1 MRKFVLPGV
10 IAVAAVAALALLA
23 FGVSRNNDT
32 SSIDAKVARGAYP
45 LAPNYRK
52 PLDMIDS
59 SRQVSLASY
68 RGKVVVLNVFASW
81 CADCALEAPLL
92 AREQKMLAAHNA
104 TLLGVTYE
112 DAAPST
118 VSFDRDHHVDYPVVR
133 DVSGDFV
140 RSFGTDAV
148 PETFVI
154 NRQGKV
160 QAVRRE
166 PVTAQWFRQTLPK
179 ILAGKA

>member
-1 MRKFVLPGV
+1 MRKFLIPGV

-32 SSIDAKVARGAYP
+32 SSIDAKVARGVHP
-45 LAPNYRK
+45 VPPNYQM
-52 PLDMIDS
+52 PLEMLSS
-59 SRQVSLASY
+59 SRHVSLASY

-81 CADCALEAPLL
+81 CADCATEAPLL
-92 AREQKMLAAHNA
+92 AQEQKMLAKHNG

-118 VSFDRDHHVDYPVVR
+118 EGFVRDYHVDYPVVR
-133 DVSGDFV
+133 DVSGNFV

-160 QAVRRE
+160 AAVRRQ

-179 ILAGKA
+179 ILAGQA

>member
-10 IAVAAVAALALLA
+10 IAIAAVAALALLA
-23 FGVSRNNDT
+23 FGVARNNDT
-32 SSIDAKVARGAYP
+32 SSIDAKVAHGSYP
-45 LAPNYRK
+45 LAPSYRMR
-52 PLDMIDS
+52 LQLLS
-59 SRQVSLASY
+59 SSGTTSLASY

-81 CADCALEAPLL
+81 CTDCAAEAPLL
-92 AREQKMLAAHNA
+92 AREQKMLTAHDA
-104 TLLGVTYE
+104 TMLGVTFE

-118 VSFDRDHHVDYPVVR
+118 ESFDRQYHVDYPVAR
-133 DVSGDFV
+133 DASGSFV

-160 QAVRRE
+160 QALARA

>member
-45 LAPNYRK
+45 LAPNYRM
-52 PLDMIDS
+52 PLRDAQLVAA
-59 SRQVSLASY
+59 R
-68 RGKVVVLNVFASW
+68 
-81 CADCALEAPLL
+81 L
-92 AREQKMLAAHNA
+92 ARQLPRQGRRAQRVRVLVRGLRDRGAAARAGAEAARRHNA

-118 VSFDRDHHVDYPVVR
+118 EGFVRNYHVDYPVVR
-133 DVSGDFV
+133 DVSGNFV
-140 RSFGTDAV
+140 RSFGTDAGARDV
-148 PETFVI
+148 RDQPP
-154 NRQGKV
+154 RQGRGG
-160 QAVRRE
+160 QA
-166 PVTAQWFRQTLPK
+166 
-179 ILAGKA
+179 

>member
-10 IAVAAVAALALLA
+10 IVVAAVAALALLA

-32 SSIDAKVARGAYP
+32 SSIDAKVARGAFPIAPSYRMP
-45 LAPNYRK
+45 LEM
-52 PLDMIDS
+52 LES
-59 SRQVSLASY
+59 SRHVSLASY

-81 CADCALEAPLL
+81 CADCATEAPLL
-92 AREQKMLAAHNA
+92 AREQKLLAAHNA

-118 VSFDRDHHVDYPVVR
+118 VSFDNNYHVDYPVVR
-133 DVSGDFV
+133 DVNGDFV

-179 ILAGKA
+179 ILAGQA

>member
-10 IAVAAVAALALLA
+10 IAIAAVAALALLA
-23 FGVSRNNDT
+23 FGVARNNDT
-32 SSIDAKVARGAYP
+32 SSIDAKVAHGSYP
-45 LAPNYRK
+45 LAPSYRMR
-52 PLDMIDS
+52 LQLLGS
-59 SRQVSLASY
+59 SATTSLASY

-81 CADCALEAPLL
+81 CTDCAAEAPLL
-92 AREQKMLAAHNA
+92 AREQKMLTAHDA
-104 TLLGVTYE
+104 TMLGVTFE

-118 VSFDRDHHVDYPVVR
+118 ESFDRDHHVDYPVAR
-133 DVSGDFV
+133 DVSGSFV

-160 QAVRRE
+160 AALVRA
-166 PVTAQWFRQTLPK
+166 PVTAQWFRQTLPN

>member
-32 SSIDAKVARGAYP
+32 SSIDAQVARGAYP
-45 LAPNYRK
+45 LAPSYRM
-52 PLDMIDS
+52 PLQMLSS
-59 SRQVSLASY
+59 SRHVSLASF

-81 CADCALEAPLL
+81 CADCATEAPLL
-92 AREQKMLAAHNA
+92 AREQKMLASHNA

-118 VSFDRDHHVDYPVVR
+118 EGFDRDYHVDYPVVR
-133 DVSGDFV
+133 DVNGNFV

-179 ILAGKA
+179 ILAGQA